1 MNNISKPQNKWYEFF
16 IDPVRFIGNYSS
28 GKQGILIAEELEKHG
43 CDVQIIAGY
52 VNAKLPKDTIFAYTA
67 NKMLEASSNALP
79 TDIYI
84 SVAAI
89 CDFKPKSYFSQKI
102 KKSSTSLV
110 LELENNIATC
120 YSCSLMILRA

>member
-1 MNNISKPQNKWYEFF
+1 MNSGIIPPECVNFLTQIILLKKYLNNISKPQNKWYEFF

-67 NKMLEASSNALP
+67 NKMLEASSNA
-79 TDIYI
+79 TFVKNDQ
-84 SVAAI
+84 AI
-89 CDFKPKSYFSQKI
+89 
-102 KKSSTSLV
+102 
-110 LELENNIATC
+110 
-120 YSCSLMILRA
+120 